1 MKNLTTTKK
10 NTKEEKK
17 KGHEDRSN
25 PLLVKAK
32 YLIFLNDVLF
42 GKVKTKMDTLK
53 AIVRYPISSFKRCLT
68 LLNENKF
75 YTTCVL
81 TRLPFS
87 PLAAAL
93 HTFT

>member
-1 MKNLTTTKK
+1 MTKK
-10 NTKEEKK
+10 KKTQKRRKK

-32 YLIFLNDVLF
+32 YLTFLNDVLF
-42 GKVKTKMDTLK
+42 GKVKTKMDTIK
-53 AIVRYPISSFKRCLT
+53 AIVRYPISSFKHCLT
-68 LLNENKF
+68 LLNDKKF

-81 TRLPFS
+81 ARLPFS

-93 HTFT
+93 HTFP